1 MIQFRSGAQGYGYD
15 LTDELKRILYE
26 NGMKANIRQDASGN
40 NYLVVRTADM
50 VAEKSY
56 KLNDDQLNKL
66 TALGGGPLTE
76 KAYNQLVD
84 IVRKDFS
91 VPPTFTNAQA
101 AGVRDVVTGL
111 HGYRNPI
118 RERDFMMGENPY
130 RPIFATPPYMRSVE
144 PSFVRER
151 KDGRMMPGELKSGA
165 YGFKYK
171 GENIGVTPPT
181 RQSQPQVLVPA
192 PRPEGLAK
200 PLSKTVNM
208 TSPMYFDK
216 NSFLEVLRSHGIV
229 IDQNKKTMTI
239 QSSETRRDVT
249 YDLHDEE
256 IKKLTAARLVSN
268 GKEKGYSIDNRL
280 NVINNVIKKD
290 FDGKVTKEQL
300 ESKNLINIALKPEVK
315 AIVEKDFI
323 EQDRRN
329 EAIREQKAWENTINV
344 AREKEI
350 QRIEKESRRINQ
362 DNHAVNGRDIGRLIT
377 GMGFFTAAAHG
388 REVVVGE
395 IRVDEKQD
403 GSYAMKAMINGEWS
417 KEHSLTASQYNL
429 FLAHDD
435 KTRLKDFEKVFSKE
449 ISIKKAEPLQ
459 IDQDVIVVDGK
470 TIMTTED
477 VKIAHSKEQSVDGR
491 DLGFI
496 NNRKGFYVDVD
507 NGREVD
513 VQKINVERVREGSY
527 KMTAVIGGRS
537 EKLEATIS
545 ERDFNK
551 FLAQD
556 DYHRMKM
563 FAKLFPEADIK
574 TRPEYKTNI
583 GEKILAALTVAR
595 DVVMSSPM
603 VSRQMPEIY
612 ESRNI
617 HESVMVSKTG
627 SMSPEMAAANYE
639 NLSKEEP
646 GQEQSRGM
654 GIGV

>member
-15 LTDELKRILYE
+15 LQDKLKKILYD
-26 NGMKANIRQDASGN
+26 NGMNANIRQDASGN

-56 KLNDDQLNKL
+56 KLNHEQLNQL
-66 TALGGGPLTE
+66 TALGGGPLIE

-91 VPPTFTNAQA
+91 VPPTFTNAQS
-101 AGVRDVVTGL
+101 AGVRDVVTGI
-111 HGYRNPI
+111 HGYRNPL
-118 RERDFMMGENPY
+118 REREWMMGENPY
-130 RPIFATPPYMRSVE
+130 RPLFATPPYMRSVE

-151 KDGRMMPGELKSGA
+151 KDGRMMPGELQSGA
-165 YGFKYK
+165 YGFRYK
-171 GENIGVTPPT
+171 GDNIVMTTPLKQT
-181 RQSQPQVLVPA
+181 QNQSVLPA
-192 PRPEGLAK
+192 PRPEGMAK
-200 PLSKTVNM
+200 PLSKTVN
-208 TSPMYFDK
+208 TNSPMYFDK
-216 NSFLEVLRSHGIV
+216 NSFLEVLKTHGI
-229 IDQNKKTMTI
+229 ILDQAKKTLTI

-249 YDLHDEE
+249 YDLHDDE
-256 IKKLTAARLVSN
+256 IKKITASRLVSN

-280 NVINNVIKKD
+280 NVINNIIKKD

-300 ESKNLINIALKPEVK
+300 ESRNLINIKLKPEVK
-315 AIVEKDFI
+315 AVVEKDFI

-329 EAIREQKAWENTINV
+329 EAIREQKTWDNTIRV

-350 QRIEKESRRINQ
+350 QRLEKESKRINE
-362 DNHAVNGRDIGRLIT
+362 DNNAVNGRDIGRLIT

-388 REVVVGE
+388 REVVIGE
-395 IRVDEKQD
+395 IRADKKQD
-403 GSYAMKAMINGEWS
+403 GSYVMKAMINGEWS
-417 KEHSLTASQYNL
+417 KEHSLTANQYAL

-435 KTRLKDFEKVFSKE
+435 KTRLKDFERVFSKE
-449 ISIKKAEPLQ
+449 IAIRKADPRELY
-459 IDQDVIVVDGK
+459 QDVIVVDGK
-470 TIMTTED
+470 NIMTTEE

-491 DLGFI
+491 DLGNI
-496 NNRKGFYVDVD
+496 NSHKGFYVDVN

-513 VQKINVERVREGSY
+513 VQKINVERIREGSY
-527 KMTAVIGGRS
+527 KMTAVIGGRT

-545 ERDFNK
+545 EKDFNK

-595 DVVMSSPM
+595 DVVMNSPM
-603 VSRQMPEIY
+603 GRRQIPEVY
-612 ESRNI
+612 ENRSM
-617 HESVMVSKTG
+617 HEDVTFSKAG

-639 NLSKEEP
+639 NLAREEP
-646 GQEQSRGM
+646 SQEQTKGIGM
-654 GIGV
+654 GV

>member
-1 MIQFRSGAQGYGYD
+1 M
-15 LTDELKRILYE
+15 
-26 NGMKANIRQDASGN
+26 
-40 NYLVVRTADM
+40 
-50 VAEKSY
+50 
-56 KLNDDQLNKL
+56 
-66 TALGGGPLTE
+66 
-76 KAYNQLVD
+76 
-84 IVRKDFS
+84 
-91 VPPTFTNAQA
+91 
-101 AGVRDVVTGL
+101 
-111 HGYRNPI
+111 
-118 RERDFMMGENPY
+118 
-130 RPIFATPPYMRSVE
+130 
-144 PSFVRER
+144 
-151 KDGRMMPGELKSGA
+151 
-165 YGFKYK
+165 
-171 GENIGVTPPT
+171 
-181 RQSQPQVLVPA
+181 
-192 PRPEGLAK
+192 
-200 PLSKTVNM
+200 
-208 TSPMYFDK
+208 
-216 NSFLEVLRSHGIV
+216 NSR
-229 IDQNKKTMTI
+229 
-239 QSSETRRDVT
+239 
-249 YDLHDEE
+249 
-256 IKKLTAARLVSN
+256 
-268 GKEKGYSIDNRL
+268 
-280 NVINNVIKKD
+280 
-290 FDGKVTKEQL
+290 
-300 ESKNLINIALKPEVK
+300 
-315 AIVEKDFI
+315 
-323 EQDRRN
+323 
-329 EAIREQKAWENTINV
+329 
-344 AREKEI
+344 
-350 QRIEKESRRINQ
+350 RRINE

-417 KEHSLTASQYNL
+417 KEHSLTANQYNL

-654 GIGV
+654 GMGV